1 MPGEVRRILEPGR
14 SLIEAGRALKQ
25 PRRLAGAW
33 PYQWIFP
40 GPNSRQV
47 LQRGEIAIPIIAG
60 AAVTVLTYQVPDGL
74 RFSMRGVVI
83 DAFITDASWNEGSG
97 DLLFNVTVLAAGS
110 RTVDYLGNIRTRL
123 GSRFSPYPILG
134 RLEFEPGAV
143 LSVTVQNVANVTQG
157 PPNMAIAHLV
167 GHTYPN
173 SEVDG

>member
-14 SLIEAGRALKQ
+14 SLIEGGRALKS
-25 PRRLAGAW
+25 PRRLAGRW
-33 PYQWIFP
+33 PYQWLFP
-40 GPNSRQV
+40 GPNSKQV
-47 LQRGEIAIPIIAG
+47 LSHGEVAIPAIAG
-60 AAVTVLTYQVPDGL
+60 GAVNVVRYQVPDGL
-74 RFSMRGVVI
+74 RFSLRGVVL
-83 DAFITDASWNEGSG
+83 DAFITDASWNEASG

-110 RTVDYLGNIRTRL
+110 RTVDYLVNVSTRL

-143 LSVTVQNVANVTQG
+143 LTVTVNNIVNVTAG